1 MKILVLNA
9 GSSSL
14 KSSLYEL
21 RSDILPQN
29 PPEPIWSADIDWTVT
44 DGSGVLTVNT
54 QETKQKIVLK
64 SEDNDQ
70 AIASMLNTLVAG
82 DSQVLNQLSEIDL
95 VGHRVVHGG
104 AEYHSATKIT
114 PEVKN
119 AIARLIPLALAHN
132 PAHLRGIEAIEQLLG
147 EIPQIA
153 IFDTSFHSQLPLE
166 AVVYPIPYE
175 WYEKGIRRYGFH
187 GISHQYCSRRTA
199 EILNIDLESSRLIIC
214 HLGNG
219 CSLTAIKNGVSIDTT
234 MGFTPLEGLM
244 MGSRSGSI
252 DPGILIYLMR
262 EEGLNADSLAEMLN
276 KASGLKG
283 VSGVSGD
290 MREIKKAIASGN
302 QRAQLALDIYIHRLK
317 KAIGA
322 MLATLGG
329 LDVLV
334 FTAGVG
340 ENYPVVREEACKA
353 LEFMGLK
360 LDYEQNNSNV
370 TEKNIAQPDSTVKVI
385 VIHTNEDWAIAS
397 ECWDYLATSQLAIDK

>member
-21 RSDILPQN
+21 GSDTLPQN
-29 PPEPIWSADIDWTVT
+29 PPEPIWSANIDWTVA
-44 DGSGVLTVNT
+44 DSSGILTVKT
-54 QETKQKIVLK
+54 QETKQKIELK
-64 SEDNDQ
+64 SEDCDR

-114 PEVKN
+114 SEVKN
-119 AIARLIPLALAHN
+119 AIARLIPLAPAHN

-153 IFDTSFHSQLPLE
+153 VFDTSFHSQLPLE

-199 EILNIDLESSRLIIC
+199 EILNIDLESSRLIVC

-262 EEGLNADSLAEMLN
+262 EEGFDADNLAEMLN

-290 MREIKKAIASGN
+290 MREIKNAIAFGN

-322 MLATLGG
+322 MLTTLGG

-340 ENYPVVREEACKA
+340 ENNPVIREGACKA

-370 TEKNIAQPDSTVKVI
+370 TEKNIAQADSTVEVI

-397 ECWDYLATSQLAIDK
+397 ECWDYLATSN

>member
-9 GSSSL
+9 GSSSQ

-21 RSDILPQN
+21 GSDTLPQN
-29 PPEPIWSADIDWTVT
+29 PPEPIWSANIDWTVA
-44 DGSGVLTVNT
+44 DGSGVLTVKT
-54 QETKQKIVLK
+54 QETKQKIELK
-64 SEDNDQ
+64 PEDNDR
-70 AIASMLNTLVAG
+70 AIATMLNTLVAG
-82 DSQVLNQLSEIDL
+82 DSQVLNQLAEIDL

-104 AEYHSATKIT
+104 AEYQSATKIT
-114 PEVKN
+114 LEVKN
-119 AIARLIPLALAHN
+119 AIARLIPLAPAHN
-132 PAHLRGIEAIEQLLG
+132 PAHLKGIEAIEQLLG
-147 EIPQIA
+147 EVPQIA
-153 IFDTSFHSQLPLE
+153 VFDTSFHSQLPLE
-166 AVVYPIPYE
+166 AVIYPIPYE

-199 EILNIDLESSRLIIC
+199 QILNIDLESSRLIVC

-262 EEGLNADSLAEMLN
+262 QEGFDADSLAEMLN

-290 MREIKKAIASGN
+290 MREIKNAIASGN

-340 ENYPVVREEACKA
+340 ENNPVIREEACKA

-370 TEKNIAQPDSTVKVI
+370 IEKNIAQPDSTVKVI
-385 VIHTNEDWAIAS
+385 VIHTDEDWAIAF
-397 ECWDYLATSQLAIDK
+397 ECWKLT

>member
-21 RSDILPQN
+21 RSDTLPQN
-29 PPEPIWSADIDWTVT
+29 PPEPIWSADIDWTVA
-44 DGSGVLTVNT
+44 DGSGILTVKT
-54 QETKQKIVLK
+54 QETKQKIELESK
-64 SEDNDQ
+64 DNYQ
-70 AIASMLNTLVAG
+70 AIATMLNTLVAG
-82 DSQVLNQLSEIDL
+82 DSQVLNQLTEIDL

-119 AIARLIPLALAHN
+119 AIARLIPLAPAHN
-132 PAHLRGIEAIEQLLG
+132 PAHLTGMEAIEQLLG
-147 EIPQIA
+147 KVPQIA
-153 IFDTSFHSQLPLE
+153 VFDTSFHSQLPLE
-166 AVVYPIPYE
+166 AAVYPIPYE

-199 EILNIDLESSRLIIC
+199 QILDIDLKSSRLIVC

-262 EEGLNADSLAEMLN
+262 ENDFDADSLAEMLN

-322 MLATLGG
+322 MLTTLGG

-340 ENYPVVREEACKA
+340 ENNPVIREEAGKA

-360 LDYEQNNSNV
+360 LDYEQNNRNV
-370 TEKNIAQPDSTVKVI
+370 TEKNIAQPDSTVEVI

-397 ECWDYLATSQLAIDK
+397 ECWELTIND